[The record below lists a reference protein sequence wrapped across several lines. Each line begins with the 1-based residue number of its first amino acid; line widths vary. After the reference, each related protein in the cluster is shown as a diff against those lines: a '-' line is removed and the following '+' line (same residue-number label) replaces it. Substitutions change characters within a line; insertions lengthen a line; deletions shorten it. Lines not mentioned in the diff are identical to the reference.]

1 MADKRVIFE
10 SEEEFD
16 DFYANCGRNSVG
28 DYDYKVMKEKV
39 IAKGYIRKNPVE
51 EAEEMY
57 HDKIKERNNFE
68 YASKYS
74 ISQIVDKQN
83 EAIQYLQNQIVELN
97 KKVGEI

>member
-57 HDKIKERNNFE
+57 KNFQPYFKPYSSEDLKE
-68 YASKYS
+68 
-74 ISQIVDKQN
+74 IIDKQH
-83 EAIQYLQNQIVELN
+83 EAIQYLKERQ
-97 KKVGEI
+97 K

>member
-1 MADKRVIFE
+1 MTEKRVIFE
-10 SEEEFD
+10 SEEEYVEFC
-16 DFYANCGRNSVG
+16 NICGIDADTIDRVRR
-28 DYDYKVMKEKV
+28 
-39 IAKGYIRKNPVE
+39 KGYIRRNPVE

-97 KKVGEI
+97 KKVGGI